1 MDDRGRIPVRSGI
14 EHRSVVVDGRTRL
27 EDWEGDTLPGVRHQG
42 AIVTLVERKSR
53 LTLAAP
59 VDHRNK
65 ACVQQA
71 IVHLLQPVAQWV
83 KTITCDNGRD
93 FSRHRSIVRQL
104 DCAVYF
110 ARP

>member
-1 MDDRGRIPVRSGI
+1 MDDRGRIPARISI
-14 EHRSVVVDGRTRL
+14 EHRLAVWFLDGRTRL

-53 LTLAAP
+53 LTLAAL

-71 IVHLLQPVAQWV
+71 NRPP
-83 KTITCDNGRD
+83 ITTSGDDEN
-93 FSRHRSIVRQL
+93 L
-104 DCAVYF
+104 
-110 ARP
+110 